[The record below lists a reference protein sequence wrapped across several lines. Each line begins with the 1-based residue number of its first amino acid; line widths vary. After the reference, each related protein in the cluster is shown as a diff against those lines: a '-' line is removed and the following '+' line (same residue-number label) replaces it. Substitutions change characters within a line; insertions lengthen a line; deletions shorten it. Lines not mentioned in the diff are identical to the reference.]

1 MGDRKYQDK
10 KIYTF
15 EPGDVIYKKD
25 EEVQFLAMIVEGEI
39 NAQTVYGAICLGAG
53 DMIGISDIWSGTY
66 GFDYVAVTNVKV
78 CMYAFTGSS
87 LLKPV
92 FGGEKKYLSV
102 SVLSAIRLYKQQYS
116 LQNQW
121 YQRSKRAYGKLK
133 VSYEKYKNF
142 TKKYN
147 VKVQS
152 LNHIEELENSYQTYA
167 PDSYTEE
174 VVSELSLL
182 SLEAIENFLGNT
194 PYTAMSFLKMIEE
207 SCRNMGMAA
216 EKCMYF
222 YEDIGKMFFG
232 SDKDNLYTGYY
243 EMALQIRD
251 GKGDIQPV
259 VQELEMIYAMS
270 QTMDKEFV
278 GIIGISMVSQTEKI
292 RDAIGI
298 LQTSAE
304 TEDVIM
310 MTEYTANQML
320 EAQNA
325 FSGLTK
331 KLLDYAEVT
340 GARKQEFM
348 DGLTTFRMLVK
359 NQFRA
364 PNAVKII
371 HEFETLFYELYE
383 AVFKRK
389 EQESESAPFWTNLFL
404 DYGIISDTD
413 FTKEEQVRI
422 YNLIKERN
430 YEGKYKVFT
439 ISQWLH
445 QIYTGQREPSRDELG
460 RDYKEFLQEFKKKR
474 SVSPEEEREYHND
487 MMRKVRFEIKNFFRP
502 NSRIVYSANATFC
515 PFVTGGELAGNIANS
530 ILSYERVEQ
539 LMDSVRDVDFL
550 IFYREYSYHDQEGG
564 GRTLRL
570 MTEVLPDIILIP
582 HVGYR
587 GSMWQEI
594 EGRKRVSPARFVLP
608 LYPQGDLQ
616 EMLLNMMG
624 RYRWEFCRTE
634 QGVRW
639 NDIAERSL
647 TSEYFDYIQFYK
659 KNNELSDANK
669 QKLKDKL
676 TRFRNN
682 TSEVFIADYIAWMK
696 YESEGANRLNK
707 VCRNIM
713 TEYCLFSKEIRDALK
728 QNPMFGEVIIR
739 VENKRK
745 RKETEFSRY
754 LLSMEKKGFQP
765 TPELLEHLKFLQS

>member
-1 MGDRKYQDK
+1 MEDRKYQDK

-15 EPGDVIYKKD
+15 EPGDIIYKNG
-25 EEVQFLAMIVEGEI
+25 EEVQFFAMIVEGEI
-39 NAQTVYGAICLGAG
+39 TAQAAYGMVMLGAG
-53 DMIGISDIWSGTY
+53 DMIGISDIWLGTY
-66 GFDYVAVTNVKV
+66 GFDYIAATNVKV
-78 CMYAFTGSS
+78 CMYAFSGAS

-92 FGGEKKYLSV
+92 FNGEKKYLSV
-102 SVLSAIRLYKQQYS
+102 SVLSAIRLYKQQYN

-147 VKVQS
+147 VKAQN
-152 LNHIEELENSYQTYA
+152 LDYIGELENNYEMYA
-167 PDSYTEE
+167 PDSYAEE

-182 SLEAIENFLGNT
+182 NLEAIEGFLGSA
-194 PYTAMSFLKMIEE
+194 PYTAMSFLKQIEE
-207 SCRNMGMAA
+207 SSRSMGSAA
-216 EKCMYF
+216 EKCMLF
-222 YEDIGKMFFG
+222 YETIGRMFFG
-232 SDKDNLYTGYY
+232 TERETLYTGYY
-243 EMALQIRD
+243 EMALQIRE
-251 GKGDIQPV
+251 GKGEIQPI
-259 VQELEMIYAMS
+259 VQELEAIHALS
-270 QTMDKEFV
+270 WAMDKEFAEV
-278 GIIGISMVSQTEKI
+278 PGVKLISQTEKI
-292 RDAIGI
+292 KDAIGV
-298 LQTSAE
+298 LHTSAE
-304 TEDVIM
+304 SEDAIM
-310 MTEYTANQML
+310 MTDYTANQML

-340 GARKQEFM
+340 GAQKQEFM
-348 DGLTTFRMLVK
+348 DGLTAFRMLAK

-364 PNAVKII
+364 QNAVKII

-383 AVFKRK
+383 AVFKKK
-389 EQESESAPFWTNLFL
+389 EQEGTDAPFWTNLFL

-413 FTKEEQVRI
+413 FGKEDQVRI
-422 YNLIKERN
+422 YNLMKERS
-430 YEGKYKVFT
+430 YEGNYHVFT

-445 QIYTGQREPSRDELG
+445 KIYTGEREPSRDELG
-460 RDYKEFLQEFKKKR
+460 RDYKEFLLEFKKKR
-474 SVSPEEEREYHND
+474 SISPEEEREYHND

-515 PFVTGGELAGNIANS
+515 PFVTGEELAGNIANS
-530 ILSYERVEQ
+530 ILSYEKVAQ
-539 LMDSVRDVDFL
+539 LMDSVRNVDFSV
-550 IFYREYSYHDQEGG
+550 FYREYSYHDKEGG
-564 GRTLRL
+564 GRALRL

-594 EGRKRVSPARFVLP
+594 EGRKRVSPARFALP

-616 EMLLNMMG
+616 EMLLNMIG

-659 KNNELSDANK
+659 KNNDLSDANK

-682 TSEVFIADYIAWMK
+682 TSEVFISDYIAWMK

-713 TEYCLFSKEIRDALK
+713 TEYCLFSKEIRNTLK
-728 QNPMFGEVIIR
+728 QNPMFGEAITR

-754 LLSMEKKGFQP
+754 LLAMEKKGFQP